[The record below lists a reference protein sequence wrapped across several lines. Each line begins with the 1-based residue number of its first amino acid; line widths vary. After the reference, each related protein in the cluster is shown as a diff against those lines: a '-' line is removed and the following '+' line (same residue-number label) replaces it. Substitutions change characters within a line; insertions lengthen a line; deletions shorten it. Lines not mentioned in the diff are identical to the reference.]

1 MNQIKVAIVDDTPSF
16 REGLSALVGL
26 TPGFSVVATCKSA
39 KEALDELPGVNP
51 DVILMDI
58 NMPGMSG
65 IACLRE
71 LRKQLPVTH
80 AIMLTVVHEA
90 RLVFQAFEAG
100 AQGYLLKESEPA
112 RIIQAIREVQEGG
125 SPISSQ
131 IARLLVQRLNQGG
144 PQGTPTP
151 SDLTAREEEILHRLA
166 KGFRAKEIADELKI
180 SVHTVQ
186 THVRNIYEK
195 LNVRSGAEAVAR
207 FFGGPA

>member
-1 MNQIKVAIVDDTPSF
+1 
-16 REGLSALVGL
+16 
-26 TPGFSVVATCKSA
+26 
-39 KEALDELPGVNP
+39 
-51 DVILMDI
+51 
-58 NMPGMSG
+58 MPGMSG

-71 LRKQLPVTH
+71 LRKIMPTVH

-100 AQGYLLKESEPA
+100 AEGYLLKELEPS
-112 RIIQAIREVQEGG
+112 RIVQAIREVQEGG

-131 IARLLVQRLNQGG
+131 IARLLVQRVNHAQPPGG
-144 PQGTPTP
+144 SGGGGGAA
-151 SDLTAREEEILHRLA
+151 SSLTSREEEILQRLA
-166 KGFRAKEIADELKI
+166 RGFRAKEIADELKI

-207 FFGGPA
+207 FFGGPPAD